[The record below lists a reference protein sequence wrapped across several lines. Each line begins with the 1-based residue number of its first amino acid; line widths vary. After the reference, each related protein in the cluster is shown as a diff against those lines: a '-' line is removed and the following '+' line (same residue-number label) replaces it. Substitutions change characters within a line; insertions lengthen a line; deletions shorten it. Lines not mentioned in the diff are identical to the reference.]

1 MEKWLKI
8 AKNWLNIRDL
18 RPRKPPE
25 TDFHENRRQKFF
37 WVHKGGPLPNPKNEK
52 NKVVRIWFFWALST
66 SAMWEE
72 LKKLEIFEIGKFF
85 AELRGGG
92 GLKDKTQK
100 FFRPILISNA
110 QKIIKKLS

>member
-1 MEKWLKI
+1 
-8 AKNWLNIRDL
+8 
-18 RPRKPPE
+18 
-25 TDFHENRRQKFF
+25 
-37 WVHKGGPLPNPKNEK
+37 
-52 NKVVRIWFFWALST
+52 
-66 SAMWEE
+66 MWEE
-72 LKKLEIFEIGKFF
+72 LKKLEILKIGKFF